1 MRIKLIAL
9 GVFIAA
15 SIALVVP
22 ASGITFGREVT
33 NGSSAYPS
41 VISIWYAQNSSDDA
55 YFICTGTL
63 IQPRIVLTAAH
74 CVLSTGLYFVQYG
87 ADQLYDDIDLL
98 EVSATWKNPRYSA
111 SQLVNDTGLLLL
123 KDPIPGAKTSRL
135 PTAAE
140 IKSFQANKNVK
151 YEIVGWGKD
160 QNDELATYLRR
171 ATVDD
176 QTAKMKKFKAWRNDI
191 WFAVGKWDSKEK
203 VYAGS
208 CNGDSGGPLFA
219 TVGTKTILAGITSWG
234 AEDCETAAPS
244 VYVRLSYYIDT
255 INKIGIPTLLV
266 NETKQNRALPSVV
279 VEPRIIGTARTGSVI
294 TCDKGA
300 WSSNT
305 IQVSVFW
312 SGTAVPYGTTGPSIT
327 LSNNASGSGLTFT
340 CTVTASNANGSS
352 SRVLTVTQPS
362 QPRVTVSP
370 SILGLPAVASS
381 TVTNITC
388 APGSFTGATTITQEW
403 WIGGATSPTTR
414 ISSGN
419 SLSVSTDFF
428 VQYGDKYLYCISS
441 ASGEGGSATAISR
454 ASAVPSFARPFIAK
468 YPIITGVSEGE
479 WIQIGTVAFC
489 SGWSWSNPINSEVVD
504 WYINSTNTLTGA
516 TKVGSGSSLT
526 LSKSFLEQ
534 NAGKYLSCA
543 VTATNFGGFFT
554 VHTPVKL
561 TFEKMT
567 WTPEVTVSFGQLKAS
582 EYKFIDLQKP
592 SIGDSYTCNYR
603 PLVEGESA
611 SLSWYWSKVS
621 SQVFTYDSYLVSS
634 NRSITLTSALVE
646 LMGVQS
652 RGGAYL
658 NCVVAITGYYG
669 KIESYSAVLIRN
681 NVSGFIPT
689 PTPDTSTPVI
699 VTDGPPGVAVPGGSF
714 FVQFKATDN
723 IGVSSTRAILLK
735 NNVEISTTACSI
747 HSSLPLF
754 YLCSIALP
762 VDAIPSSPSIFTL
775 RFEALD
781 AAGNKGSA
789 NLSVSTITDK
799 PTYISGANVTK
810 TGDPDKLAVG
820 DVFTCNIGVW
830 LYRNESKFPVT
841 CEWITSGPRVRALT
855 YTITSEMMALSTY
868 AISTKLR
875 VSANTQI
882 DGSWVAWYIQTGGGY
897 EVKSDL
903 DLYSKA
909 FNK

>member
-1 MRIKLIAL
+1 MKLRLTAL
-9 GVFIAA
+9 GIFLAA
-15 SIALVVP
+15 FFAFAIP

-41 VISIWYAQNSSDDA
+41 VVSIWYAQNSSDDA

-123 KDPIPGAKTSRL
+123 KDAIPGAKTSRL

-140 IKSFQANKNVK
+140 IKSFQANKSVK

-294 TCDKGA
+294 TCDKGV

-340 CTVTASNANGSS
+340 CTVTATNANGSS

-403 WIGGATSPTTR
+403 WIGGVTSPTTR
-414 ISSGN
+414 ISVGN
-419 SLSVSTDFF
+419 SLPVSTDFF

-479 WIQIGTVAFC
+479 WIQIGTVANC

-526 LSKSFLEQ
+526 LSRSFLEQ

-561 TFEKMT
+561 TFEKRT

-611 SLSWYWSKVS
+611 SLSWYWSKTS

-634 NRSITLTSALVE
+634 SRSITLTSALVE
-646 LMGVQS
+646 LMGVNT

-669 KIESYSAVLIRN
+669 KIEGHSAVLLRSPISS
-681 NVSGFIPT
+681 VPTVPTPITT
-689 PTPDTSTPVI
+689 PTPIKVALSITKVVNSATETWQNTVYNLRCAVTQGVIVDWYSNRQYLIFGGPGTTNFSNVVELNSDGQYSTSDSWELRYMDADKIRFQYRTYHLGWSGEAWDGMTPQKIVEKRVLTLPLSCAIGRFTGEGTTGFTPVTTFSPL
-699 VTDGPPGVAVPGGSF
+699 VT
-714 FVQFKATDN
+714 T
-723 IGVSSTRAILLK
+723 
-735 NNVEISTTACSI
+735 
-747 HSSLPLF
+747 LP
-754 YLCSIALP
+754 
-762 VDAIPSSPSIFTL
+762 
-775 RFEALD
+775 
-781 AAGNKGSA
+781 
-789 NLSVSTITDK
+789 
-799 PTYISGANVTK
+799 
-810 TGDPDKLAVG
+810 
-820 DVFTCNIGVW
+820 
-830 LYRNESKFPVT
+830 
-841 CEWITSGPRVRALT
+841 
-855 YTITSEMMALSTY
+855 
-868 AISTKLR
+868 
-875 VSANTQI
+875 
-882 DGSWVAWYIQTGGGY
+882 
-897 EVKSDL
+897 
-903 DLYSKA
+903 
-909 FNK
+909 